1 MLDIAQ
7 INKFYDLAQLG
18 TGSMD
23 SLRDH
28 YISLSHHAGE
38 CIGCGSCETL
48 CPFEVQIARR
58 MEQAR
63 DLFGL

>member
-1 MLDIAQ
+1 
-7 INKFYDLAQLG
+7 
-18 TGSMD
+18 MD

-28 YISLSHHAGE
+28 YISLPHHAGE

-48 CPFEVQIARR
+48 CPFGVQITRR

-63 DLFGL
+63 ELFGL